1 MTLKAARDS
10 SSSSDTPKA
19 MPDFL
24 GSRQWI
30 RSFTA
35 KSRRRQLGLK
45 GEERHQM
52 EKTERGSVSLWKI
65 YFITS
70 IVLVEQTHG
79 YFETFSSHPGG
90 VWTAASI
97 VPQKVTWV
105 GGAE

>member
-35 KSRRRQLGLK
+35 KSREAPVRFEGRCEE

-52 EKTERGSVSLWKI
+52 EKNRTRFCESLENIFHHEHCSCRTDPW
-65 YFITS
+65 
-70 IVLVEQTHG
+70 LL
-79 YFETFSSHPGG
+79 
-90 VWTAASI
+90 
-97 VPQKVTWV
+97 
-105 GGAE
+105 